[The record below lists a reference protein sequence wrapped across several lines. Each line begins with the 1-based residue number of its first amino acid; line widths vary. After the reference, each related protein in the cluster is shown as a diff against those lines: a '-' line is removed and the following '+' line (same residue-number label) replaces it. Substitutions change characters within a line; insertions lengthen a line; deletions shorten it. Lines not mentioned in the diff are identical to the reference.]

1 LALNTRGIIDPRWP
15 YHNRAIRYSLNAVD
29 IQIFNP
35 EISEDTYDPETNSW
49 SADTTVLWEGRAQL
63 KTVRSPASRVMKL
76 NPSSV
81 QEVEFH
87 IDFNGNA
94 LEGSEGE
101 MPELRPNYQIFVTS
115 SPFDAQLETFI
126 YNITGVV
133 NDSLSWHRV
142 ITCEVDQE
150 MKRNIVA

>member
-1 LALNTRGIIDPRWP
+1 MALNTRGIIDPRWV
-15 YHNRAIRYSLNAVD
+15 YHNRAVRDTLNAVE

-35 EISEDTYDPETNSW
+35 QISEDSYDPETNSW
-49 SADTTVLWEGRAQL
+49 SGETTVLWQGLAQI

-76 NPSSV
+76 NPSSI

-87 IDFNGNA
+87 IDFKGNT

-115 SPFDAQLETFI
+115 SPLDPQLEAFI

-133 NDSLSWHRV
+133 NDTLSWHRV

-150 MKRNIVA
+150 MKRSLG